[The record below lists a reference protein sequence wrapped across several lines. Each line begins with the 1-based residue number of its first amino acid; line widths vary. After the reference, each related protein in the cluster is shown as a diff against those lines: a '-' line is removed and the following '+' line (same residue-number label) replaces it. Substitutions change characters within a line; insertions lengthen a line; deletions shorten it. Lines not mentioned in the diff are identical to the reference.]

1 MHDNEELLT
10 RLRKLEDEN
19 RRLSARIDELTA
31 EEPVNRRGMFKRV
44 ALGAA
49 ALTVG
54 ANVVTAPEA
63 AAGDGDGA
71 PIRFGVMNMG
81 TSTTG
86 MMMDA
91 IGAPGLDVDNTGAT
105 DQNDMSCAI
114 RGRTY
119 TFGVVGMGESRAG
132 VVGMCTLDEKDL
144 LTVNQPA
151 GVAGISRNP
160 GASGVYGRSA
170 DAEGVTGVSN
180 GTAGVHGNCQHDNGV
195 GVFGDGSYGAIGVYG
210 HSGRSSGVLGIA
222 NEGYGVR
229 GLANTATGTGVMG
242 IAVKQSGQSVA
253 PAAVTGDADAQVAV
267 QGVSNSGN
275 GVAGT
280 SLSARG
286 GVFTGGA
293 AQIRLVPG
301 NAATPPSSGQ
311 NGDLY
316 VDSTGRLWFY
326 RAGWHNLA

>member
-1 MHDNEELLT
+1 MHDNEELPA

-49 ALTVG
+49 TLTVG

-81 TSTTG
+81 TSTTS

-151 GVAGISRNP
+151 GVAGISRTP
-160 GASGVYGRSA
+160 GASGVYGRS
-170 DAEGVTGVSN
+170 
-180 GTAGVHGNCQHDNGV
+180 
-195 GVFGDGSYGAIGVYG
+195 
-210 HSGRSSGVLGIA
+210 
-222 NEGYGVR
+222 
-229 GLANTATGTGVMG
+229 
-242 IAVKQSGQSVA
+242 
-253 PAAVTGDADAQVAV
+253 ADAQVAV

-293 AQIRLVPG
+293 AQIKLVPG

-311 NGDLY
+311 HGDLY

-326 RAGWHNLA
+326 RAGWHNIA